1 MPERMCIVT
10 RAVMDEPDLVRFVRS
25 PDGDVVPD
33 LARKL
38 PGRGVWVTVERA
50 KVAEAVAKGLF
61 SRGFKAQSK
70 ADAALAGRLGELLRQ
85 QVVSTLS
92 LARKA
97 GEALC
102 GFTKVEEA
110 LKKGPVRLLFQA
122 AGTSEDG
129 GRKLSRLAGP
139 RTMVC
144 GFLNSADLDLAFGRE
159 NVVHAAVADG
169 GLAERLVFHV
179 ARLARYEGF
188 EFPVGGKVFEVPV
201 GGTRAVGSEDEQ

>member
-10 RAVMDEPDLVRFVRS
+10 RKVMDEADLLRFVRS
-25 PDGDVVPD
+25 PEGEVVPD

-38 PGRGVWVTVERA
+38 PGRGVWVAVERA
-50 KVAEAVAKGLF
+50 KVAEAAAKGLF

-70 ADAALAGRLGELLRQ
+70 TDPGLADRIGLQLRRQ
-85 QVVSTLS
+85 AVSTLS

-97 GEALC
+97 GEAVS

-110 LKKGPVRLLFQA
+110 LRKGPVRLLLQA
-122 AGTSEDG
+122 EGTSEDG
-129 GRKLSRLAGP
+129 GRKLTRLAGP
-139 RTMVC
+139 RTAIC
-144 GFLNSADLDLAFGRE
+144 GFLQCADLDLAFGRA

-188 EFPVGGKVFEVPV
+188 EFPDS
-201 GGTRAVGSEDEQ
+201 GTRAVGSEDEQ